1 MEHLAKHQF
10 TDQNIVFCF
19 YRLQLGDT
27 SLPDTMPENWTDE
40 EIQALHHVLFEVGL
54 SFYVV
59 SFGAAPKL
67 TMMNVKKKK
76 LHVEEGIMTCRGCG
90 HAYPV
95 SNGIPNMVSQIV

>member
-67 TMMNVKKKK
+67 TMMNVKKKNSCMWK
-76 LHVEEGIMTCRGCG
+76 KE
-90 HAYPV
+90 
-95 SNGIPNMVSQIV
+95 S